1 MAEKKQNIKLI
12 FAIVL
17 AAVFVVAGIITAVSN
32 GGTQALFGTTGLI
45 NNVSEEKMI
54 VNFIDVGQGDCTL
67 ITCEG
72 TAILI
77 DTGEYSECQRV
88 ISYIKN
94 QGVKKLDLVIGTHPH
109 SDHIGS
115 MGKILKYFPIGDVIM
130 PEIPE
135 KLIPTTSS
143 YERFMLAAA
152 DRAKNVIRAVPGQ
165 TYNYGKL
172 RVDILGPVG
181 EYDSLNNYSV
191 IAKVSYGE
199 TSVMFSGDAENIAEK
214 NVLKKKYSFNANLM
228 KVGHHGS
235 RDASSSGW
243 LKAVNPQYAVI
254 SCGINNDYGH
264 PHKKAL
270 NRLEKNNI
278 KYYRTDLLG
287 DIVFVSDGKI
297 IEHLEEGK

>member
-1 MAEKKQNIKLI
+1 MAGKKQNTKLI
-12 FAIVL
+12 FAIVMT
-17 AAVFVVAGIITAVSN
+17 AVLVVAGIITAVSN
-32 GGTQALFGTTGLI
+32 GGTQALFGTTGLT
-45 NNVSEEKMI
+45 NHAAEGKMI

-88 ISYIKN
+88 INYIKN

-235 RDASSSGW
+235 KDASSSDW

-297 IEHLEEGK
+297 IEHLEEKK